1 MANVVIRTIGVSG
14 RAPRPARNLR
24 YFHAIRHRHRLKQ
37 LPCQSRMAIKR
48 LNTRHTFWPITPP
61 YTTKYGKRTK
71 KLLTFV
77 RSLVATPAGL
87 EPVTSAV
94 TGRRSNQLSYG
105 AICTSMK
112 HKRIYYSITGPRRAD
127 RRVAPRQ
134 CQAHPLP
141 LQAIATP
148 AIPALPIPWWAVV
161 WRGFDRYADRAAQ
174 A

>member
-1 MANVVIRTIGVSG
+1 MTSHRGFSVIRHASRTFRRCASSCISPDANG
-14 RAPRPARNLR
+14 RPLQCR
-24 YFHAIRHRHRLKQ
+24 YRCGRRVGSDAF
-37 LPCQSRMAIKR
+37 
-48 LNTRHTFWPITPP
+48 TFAALADGIEE
-61 YTTKYGKRTK
+61 RQETK
-71 KLLTFV
+71 KLPTCIG
-77 RSLVATPAGL
+77 SLVATPAGL

-112 HKRIYYSITGPRRAD
+112 HKRIYYSITGPRRAA

>member
-1 MANVVIRTIGVSG
+1 MSS

-48 LNTRHTFWPITPP
+48 LNTRHTFWPITPVTPP
-61 YTTKYGKRTK
+61 YTTKYGKRTE

-112 HKRIYYSITGPRRAD
+112 HKRIYYSITGPRHAA

-148 AIPALPIPWWAVV
+148 AFQP
-161 WRGFDRYADRAAQ
+161 FRYHGGRWFGVDSIVMRTGRHRPDAAHRDP
-174 A
+174 

>member
-1 MANVVIRTIGVSG
+1 MTSHRGFSVVRHASRTFRRCASSCISPAANG
-14 RAPRPARNLR
+14 RPPQR
-24 YFHAIRHRHRLKQ
+24 RHRCGRRVE
-37 LPCQSRMAIKR
+37 SDAF
-48 LNTRHTFWPITPP
+48 TFTVLADGIEE
-61 YTTKYGKRTK
+61 RQETK
-71 KLLTFV
+71 KLPTCIG
-77 RSLVATPAGL
+77 SLVATPAGL

-112 HKRIYYSITGPRRAD
+112 HKRIYYSITGPRRAA